1 MERTFPLLVVGLLGG
16 LLASLLAGFLLASW
30 AIAGIAPAYA
40 APPAASEYSQRSA
53 SEDSWRE
60 AGYERI
66 GLWEQPR
73 IVGDYADG
81 SSRL

>member
-1 MERTFPLLVVGLLGG
+1 MERTLPLLIVGLLGG

-30 AIAGIAPAYA
+30 ALAGIAPAYA
-40 APPAASEYSQRSA
+40 APPIAHEDSQRTVSQ
-53 SEDSWRE
+53 DSWRE

-73 IVGDYADG
+73 IGDYAEG